1 MSGPKLRL
9 GTTAWFEMVGAL
21 MVETATRSGFP
32 QGPTVSFV
40 EIYTDGVELA
50 DGLVQGIRFDIIAG
64 QASFRVGVRPGER
77 GNVTFEITTAAAE
90 RLNNLR
96 MADLRFPD
104 AIDEVLRRRG
114 FRSRAGRCMR
124 HPAGR
129 SLGGERLRRDPADAS
144 GFPDAG
150 PGARR

>member
-21 MVETATRSGFP
+21 MVDTATRSGLP
-32 QGPTVSFV
+32 KGLTVSFV

-77 GNVTFEITTAAAE
+77 GDVTFEITTAAAE
-90 RLNNLR
+90 RLNSLR
-96 MADLRFPD
+96 IADPRFPD
-104 AIDEVLRRRG
+104 AIDEVLG
-114 FRSRAGRCMR
+114 TGEMR
-124 HPAGR
+124 VEGDP
-129 SLGGERLRRDPADAS
+129 SQLGGWLEQVHDPVVKHTL
-144 GFPDAG
+144 
-150 PGARR
+150 